1 MFFLLVVGRYYL
13 HAANRVDLEAWLDA
27 FRNTTIAGLRQM

>member
-1 MFFLLVVGRYYL
+1 LVVDRYYM

-27 FRNTTIAGLRQM
+27 FRNTTTIAGLRQM